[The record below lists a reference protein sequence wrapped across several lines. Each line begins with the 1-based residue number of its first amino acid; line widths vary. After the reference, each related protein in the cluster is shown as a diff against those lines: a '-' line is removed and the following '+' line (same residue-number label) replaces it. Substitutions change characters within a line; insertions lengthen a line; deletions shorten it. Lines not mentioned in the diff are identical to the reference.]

1 MIIGNE
7 AGVSVGAT
15 TTVYTGYVTGTESVV
30 TSGCVTIDGSVA
42 ITSPVETGE
51 IVVAATGTTASV
63 VTGTV
68 AVAIC

>member
-1 MIIGNE
+1 M
-7 AGVSVGAT
+7 
-15 TTVYTGYVTGTESVV
+15 TGTVSVV
-30 TSGCVTIDGSVA
+30 TSGFVTIDGSVA